1 MCMHTA
7 AIGRPALDSWVLS
20 STDFFC
26 STHVCVLTAALGLPK
41 LLIVQ
46 NLHMTSPLD
55 YCATRM
61 CVLAAAGGRPTFS

>member
-7 AIGRPALDSWVLS
+7 AIGRPALDPWVLS
-20 STDFFC
+20 STDFFR

-46 NLHMTSPLD
+46 NLHMTSSLD
-55 YCATRM
+55 SFATHM
-61 CVLAAAGGRPTFS
+61 CVLAAASGRPTLS